1 MNRMVFKLEMKVRI
15 NAYDW
20 SANKNRFFS
29 VGYVPIEELRKQ
41 MNTGS
46 RKFGP
51 LCIEGEV

>member
-1 MNRMVFKLEMKVRI
+1 MVFKLEMKVRI
-15 NAYDW
+15 NANDW
-20 SANKNRFFS
+20 SANKNRFS

-51 LCIEGEV
+51 LCIEGKV

>member
-1 MNRMVFKLEMKVRI
+1 MLMIGQPMKIV
-15 NAYDW
+15 
-20 SANKNRFFS
+20 FS

-51 LCIEGEV
+51 LCIEGEF

>member
-1 MNRMVFKLEMKVRI
+1 MLMI
-15 NAYDW
+15 GQPI
-20 SANKNRFFS
+20 KNRFS

-51 LCIEGEV
+51 LCIEGEF